1 MDINLFAKKIV
12 KTNIKIFKQ
21 NIQYKTIT
29 LILGNNEYQITS
41 FRKDLITFGRQA
53 YVSSAE
59 SLYQDSLRRDFTVN
73 ALYLNEEG
81 DLIDPLGGLKDIK
94 KKELKFIGDP
104 IKRIEEDYL
113 RAIRFCRFFAIFP
126 NKNISN
132 DLKNKIM
139 SKLYNISILSNK
151 RMKDEFAKIFMV
163 ENFNTSLSVM
173 SELKIDRYILLN
185 KNNKSHKGFK
195 IKNFTT
201 IIYIKSFAMNI
212 INEEK
217 LDFISVF
224 LPLLYGFDK
233 LESIIHRFELNKKKI
248 SFNKFVFSLLNFSNL
263 YNQKL
268 FESKNVRDKKIFILK
283 LIWKM
288 RCSIYPNN
296 KTFFENDKIPF
307 NWYKLALFHI
317 IPLNKIDEIDLCKMN
332 WPKIPI
338 NRRKLE
344 EIYTNY
350 NYIKIN
356 QLIKIAEQFW
366 VNNDFQSST
375 NQIII
380 FLKTIQDGD
389 DKI

>member
-12 KTNIKIFKQ
+12 KTNIKIFKK

-113 RAIRFCRFFAIFP
+113 RAIRFCRFFATFP

-163 ENFNTSLSVM
+163 ENFNISLSVM

-185 KNNKSHKGFK
+185 KNNKSHEGFK
-195 IKNFTT
+195 IKNFKT

-233 LESIIHRFELNKKKI
+233 LENIIYRFELNKKKI
-248 SFNKFVFSLLNFSNL
+248 RFNKFVFSLLNFSNL

-268 FESKNVRDKKIFILK
+268 FESKNLRDKKIFILK

>member
-1 MDINLFAKKIV
+1 
-12 KTNIKIFKQ
+12 
-21 NIQYKTIT
+21 
-29 LILGNNEYQITS
+29 
-41 FRKDLITFGRQA
+41 
-53 YVSSAE
+53 
-59 SLYQDSLRRDFTVN
+59 
-73 ALYLNEEG
+73 
-81 DLIDPLGGLKDIK
+81 
-94 KKELKFIGDP
+94 
-104 IKRIEEDYL
+104 
-113 RAIRFCRFFAIFP
+113 
-126 NKNISN
+126 
-132 DLKNKIM
+132 
-139 SKLYNISILSNK
+139 
-151 RMKDEFAKIFMV
+151 
-163 ENFNTSLSVM
+163 M

-185 KNNKSHKGFK
+185 KNNKSHEGFK
-195 IKNFTT
+195 IKNLTT

>member
-12 KTNIKIFKQ
+12 KTNTKIFKK

-113 RAIRFCRFFAIFP
+113 RAIRFCRFFATFP

-151 RMKDEFAKIFMV
+151 RMKYEFAKIFMV

-185 KNNKSHKGFK
+185 KNNKSHEGFK
-195 IKNFTT
+195 TKNITT

-212 INEEK
+212 IHEEK

-263 YNQKL
+263 YNQKI
-268 FESKNVRDKKIFILK
+268 FESKNVRDKQIFILK
-283 LIWKM
+283 LVWKM
-288 RCSIYPNN
+288 RCSIFPNN